1 MGKGKNAQKKKISK
15 SKKINKKTLL
25 STFSIEE
32 LLKKAQD
39 EINIFN
45 YKEAQQYCHEALQR
59 DPDNLRALEVSASLC
74 METGNFD
81 RAKHCFGRAITLAP
95 ETGFT
100 KYLSMG
106 QLFEGKESLQCYLK
120 GIELIQKAI
129 KEEKESKASEIKSPQ
144 QNGVLNSIKDD
155 SDDDDE
161 ENSDKC
167 SKIIDPSNSLERK
180 LSNSYCAVAEL
191 FMSDLCD
198 EDEAEAES
206 LSNVQKAIEID
217 NTNPE
222 AYHYYANFLLI
233 KERVEEAKENI
244 KKSVSLWLPKY
255 EAVDKGEASE
265 GSFDPVEVC
274 PISESA
280 RCKTAQ
286 ILIEVEEHE
295 LAADVLRT
303 LIAEDDEVHKKSPTD
318 DESIIHHMEEM
329 LEELKDVEIDLE
341 EDELENI
348 EELEEEIELM
358 DVS

>member
-1 MGKGKNAQKKKISK
+1 MTCKASAKINNMGKGKNAQKKKISK
-15 SKKINKKTLL
+15 K
-25 STFSIEE
+25 
-32 LLKKAQD
+32 
-39 EINIFN
+39 
-45 YKEAQQYCHEALQR
+45 AQQYCHEALQR

-348 EELEEEIELM
+348 EELEDEIELM

>member
-1 MGKGKNAQKKKISK
+1 MKLIFLIIKKPS
-15 SKKINKKTLL
+15 NT
-25 STFSIEE
+25 
-32 LLKKAQD
+32 
-39 EINIFN
+39 
-45 YKEAQQYCHEALQR
+45 CHEALQR

-74 METGNFD
+74 METGNFE

-129 KEEKESKASEIKSPQ
+129 KEEKESKASEIKPPQ

-161 ENSDKC
+161 NSDKC
-167 SKIIDPSNSLERK
+167 SKIIDPSSSLERK

-222 AYHYYANFLLI
+222 AYHYYAC
-233 KERVEEAKENI
+233 
-244 KKSVSLWLPKY
+244 
-255 EAVDKGEASE
+255 E

-303 LIAEDDEVHKKSPTD
+303 LVDEDDEVHKKSPTD

-341 EDELENI
+341 EEELENI